1 MKLPSKERLAQIRAD
16 FPPGTRVILEYMDDA
31 FAPPVGTH
39 GTVIVVDDIGDLIMQ
54 WDNGSGL
61 NVCMEVDRVR
71 KENDSVG

>member
-16 FPPGTRVILEYMDDA
+16 FQPGTRVVLEYMDDA
-31 FAPPVGTH
+31 FAPPIGTC
-39 GTVIVVDDIGDLIMQ
+39 GTVIAVDDLGDLIMQ